1 MSVEVK
7 AIVTAGMGHYRAL
20 RWGLDILVAND
31 QLELLLSRR
40 SASRSS
46 TGVWAAR
53 LGCHP
58 HCCPGQGL
66 RQCKTCRVFHVWR
79 EHLTKGPICNPS
91 LRCPNIQARQDTG
104 IHHTLLC
111 LTAWY
116 PLVLQGRACGGRQ

>member
-1 MSVEVK
+1 MLAECCLSLEVK
-7 AIVTAGMGHYRAL
+7 AIVTAGMAHYRAL

-66 RQCKTCRVFHVWR
+66 RQCKHVEYFMCGANTLQRDPSATLHYAVQTFRQGKIR
-79 EHLTKGPICNPS
+79 EFI
-91 LRCPNIQARQDTG
+91 
-104 IHHTLLC
+104 TLLC
-111 LTAWY
+111 LTA
-116 PLVLQGRACGGRQ
+116 